1 MIDLSKLNSEQK
13 KVVTSTEGPVLVLAG
28 AGSGKTRSVIYRT
41 AYLIHEKNVSPWN
54 ILVVTFTNKAARELR
69 DRLENTFNISTHS
82 LWIGTFHSVCTR
94 ILRYEQEH
102 LHFDSNFSIYDEV
115 DQKSVF
121 KKIYKK
127 LQIDPDKF
135 PIGRVRNIISRQKNN
150 LILPELFFKYNERN
164 YYSEIVAEIYSTYQ
178 KFLLDNNAL
187 DFDDLLMYTAILFY
201 DNQKIR
207 KKYEEKFKY
216 IMIDEYQDTNYA
228 QFKIINLIAQNHQN
242 LCVVGDDDQAIY
254 SWRGANIRN
263 ILNFEKDYKNVLT
276 IKLELNYR
284 SPESILKLANDLIK
298 HNDERHP
305 KELRTKIISK
315 EKPEL
320 AILEN
325 ENGEAEFVV
334 DEISRL
340 RSKNENLN
348 ECVILYRTNAQ
359 SRVFERSF
367 FHRKIKYQ
375 IVGGINFYQR
385 KEIKD
390 IIAYLRILV
399 NPADSESLLRIINFP
414 VRGIGKKTIE
424 KIVDFGLN
432 NKYSFFESLQ
442 NSGKNN
448 FLNLSSKRK
457 ISDFLSKINEWR
469 EKSESLPITDLIK
482 MIIDDI
488 HLMKIHDFS
497 DDPKDISRVENI
509 REFIAAATE
518 FSDNFSAETGNEP
531 LLTDYLQNI
540 SLQTDLDHV
549 DENEESVKLM
559 TMHNAKGLEFDHVFI
574 VGLEDGLL
582 PHSRSIENEKDL
594 QEERRLFYVAV
605 TRAKKTLILSYT
617 RSRRTFDKIDY
628 PLPSRFIAEL
638 DENLYLK
645 KELHIEIDFKFN
657 IRTESPI
664 KPVLESQK
672 YYKVGQKIAHQK
684 FGKGVI
690 LNVDGRGNDAK
701 LTISFANGQ
710 LKKIMGSYVKVL

>member
-1 MIDLSKLNSEQK
+1 MIDLSQLNSEQR

-41 AYLIHEKNVSPWN
+41 AYLIHEKNISPWN
-54 ILVVTFTNKAARELR
+54 ILVVTFTNKAARELHN
-69 DRLENTFNISTHS
+69 RLENTFNISTYS

-115 DQKSVF
+115 DQKFVF

-127 LQIDPDKF
+127 LQIDPEKF
-135 PIGRVRNIISRQKNN
+135 PISRVRNIISRQKNN
-150 LILPELFFKYNERN
+150 LILPELFFKYNEQN
-164 YYSEIVAEIYSTYQ
+164 YYSEIVSEIYSNYQ

-187 DFDDLLMYTAILFY
+187 DFDDLLMYTAILFF

-276 IKLELNYR
+276 IKLEQNYR
-284 SPESILKLANDLIK
+284 SPESFLELANDLIK

-305 KELRTKIISK
+305 KELWTKIISK

-320 AILEN
+320 AFLEN
-325 ENGEAEFVV
+325 ENNEAEFVA
-334 DEISRL
+334 DEISQLRL
-340 RSKNENLN
+340 KKVNLN
-348 ECVILYRTNAQ
+348 NCVILYRTNAQ
-359 SRVFERSF
+359 SRVFEKSF
-367 FHRKIKYQ
+367 FQRKIKYQ
-375 IVGGINFYQR
+375 IIGGINFYQR

-390 IIAYLRILV
+390 IIGYLRVLI

-414 VRGIGKKTIE
+414 IRGIGKKTIE
-424 KIVDFGLN
+424 RIIDFGLEN
-432 NKYSFFESLQ
+432 QYSFFESLQ
-442 NSGKNN
+442 KSEKNN
-448 FLNLSSKRK
+448 FLNLSSKKK
-457 ISDFLSKINEWR
+457 ISDFLSKINDWK
-469 EKSESLPITDLIK
+469 EKSESLPITALIK
-482 MIIDDI
+482 LIIDDI
-488 HLMKIHDFS
+488 HLMKIYDFS
-497 DDPKDISRVENI
+497 DDPKDISKVENI

-518 FSDNFSAETGNEP
+518 FSDNFSSETGNEP
-531 LLTDYLQNI
+531 RLTDYLQNI
-540 SLQTDLDHV
+540 SLQTDLDNV

-559 TMHNAKGLEFDHVFI
+559 TMHNAKGLEFNHVFI
-574 VGLEDGLL
+574 VGLEDGLI
-582 PHSRSIENEKDL
+582 PHSRSIENEKNL
-594 QEERRLFYVAV
+594 QEERRLLYVAF
-605 TRAKKTLILSYT
+605 TRAKKTLILSHART
-617 RSRRTFDKIDY
+617 RRTYDTVDY
-628 PLPSRFIAEL
+628 KMPSRFIAEL

-645 KELHIEIDFKFN
+645 KELHVAQNMKFN
-657 IRTESPI
+657 DRIKSII

-672 YYKVGQKIAHQK
+672 HYKVGQKIAHQK

-710 LKKIMGSYVKVL
+710 LKKIIGSFVKVL

>member
-1 MIDLSKLNSEQK
+1 LIDLSQLNSEQK
-13 KVVTSTEGPVLVLAG
+13 KVVEQIDGPILVLAG

-41 AYLIHEKNVSPWN
+41 AYLIHEKNISPWN

-69 DRLENTFNISTHS
+69 DRLENTFHISTHS

-102 LHFDSNFSIYDEV
+102 LHFDSNFSIYDDA
-115 DQKSVF
+115 DQKEVF
-121 KKIYKK
+121 KKLYKK
-127 LQIDPDKF
+127 FKIDTDKF
-135 PIGRVRNIISRQKNN
+135 PLIRVRNIISRQKNS

-164 YYSEIVAEIYSTYQ
+164 FYAETVAEIYAAYQ
-178 KFLLDNNAL
+178 KSLLDNNAL
-187 DFDDLLMYTAILFY
+187 DFDDLLMYTAILFF

-228 QFKIINLIAQNHQN
+228 QFKIINLIAQNQQN

-276 IKLELNYR
+276 IKLEQNYR
-284 SPESILKLANDLIK
+284 SPKTFLKLANDLIK
-298 HNDERHP
+298 NNDERHP
-305 KELRTKIISK
+305 KELWTKIISK

-320 AILEN
+320 TVLEN
-325 ENGEAEFVV
+325 EIEEAEFVA
-334 DEISRL
+334 DEISRFKA
-340 RSKNENLN
+340 KNTNLN
-348 ECVILYRTNAQ
+348 NCVVLYRTNAQ
-359 SRVFERSF
+359 SRVFEKSF
-367 FHRKIKYQ
+367 FQRKVKYQ
-375 IVGGINFYQR
+375 IIGGINFYQR

-399 NPADSESLLRIINFP
+399 NPVDSESLLRIINFP
-414 VRGIGKKTIE
+414 VRGIGKKTIGIIIDFAAE
-424 KIVDFGLN
+424 HDLPIFDSLKKIVKSDRLN
-432 NKYSFFESLQ
+432 A
-442 NSGKNN
+442 
-448 FLNLSSKRK
+448 SSRKK
-457 ISDFLSKINEWR
+457 ISGFISIIDEWK
-469 EKSESLPITDLIK
+469 EKSKSLSITALIK
-482 MIIDDI
+482 SIIGEI
-488 HLMKIHDFS
+488 NLIKIYDFS
-497 DDPKDISRVENI
+497 DDPKDISRIENI
-509 REFIAAATE
+509 REFLAAANE
-518 FSDNFSAETGNEP
+518 FSENFSAETGNEP

-540 SLQTDLDHV
+540 SLQTDLDNV

-582 PHSRSIENEKDL
+582 PHSRSIENERNL
-594 QEERRLFYVAV
+594 QEERRLFYVAI
-605 TRAKKTLILSYT
+605 TRSKKTLILTHT
-617 RSRRTFDKIDY
+617 RSRRTFDRIDY
-628 PLPSRFIAEL
+628 PLPSRFITEI
-638 DENLYLK
+638 DEKFYLK
-645 KELHIEIDFKFN
+645 KEPELIINSKFFGKVK
-657 IRTESPI
+657 PVI
-664 KPVLESQK
+664 KPLMESQK

-710 LKKIMGSYVKVL
+710 LKKIIGSYVKVL

>member
-359 SRVFERSF
+359 SRVFEKSF

-390 IIAYLRILV
+390 IVAYMRILENPDDDVNLLRIL
-399 NPADSESLLRIINFP
+399 NTPR
-414 VRGIGKKTIE
+414 RGIGNATLKKIRELADRQDYSLYSAMVALKWAADSPVTQKAKASIDDFIDLIEYFRE
-424 KIVDFGLN
+424 KIAEGQQLVPAIKNLIERIDYWGYLLLEHQKNDKVAKWKYKNIGIFMDIFERWEKNPDNKGKGLI
-432 NKYSFFESLQ
+432 
-442 NSGKNN
+442 N
-448 FLNLSSKRK
+448 FLNK
-457 ISDFLSKINEWR
+457 ITL
-469 EKSESLPITDLIK
+469 ITRDEE
-482 MIIDDI
+482 
-488 HLMKIHDFS
+488 S
-497 DDPKDISRVENI
+497 DDEKGKLN
-509 REFIAAATE
+509 
-518 FSDNFSAETGNEP
+518 
-531 LLTDYLQNI
+531 
-540 SLQTDLDHV
+540 
-549 DENEESVKLM
+549 LM
-559 TMHNAKGLEFDHVFI
+559 TIHASKGLEFEIVFLAGVENNI
-574 VGLEDGLL
+574 I
-582 PHSRSIENEKDL
+582 PHARSIEENPDNIE
-594 QEERRLFYVAV
+594 EERRLFYVAI
-605 TRAKKTLILSYT
+605 TRAKKKLFMTSCRT
-617 RSRRTFDKIDY
+617 RKIGHEIVDTG
-628 PLPSRFIAEL
+628 PSPF
-638 DENLYLK
+638 LK
-645 KELHIEIDFKFN
+645 EIPKELIEFHVPETSVDQKEAEDYFARIKSSFK
-657 IRTESPI
+657 
-664 KPVLESQK
+664 
-672 YYKVGQKIAHQK
+672 
-684 FGKGVI
+684 
-690 LNVDGRGNDAK
+690 
-701 LTISFANGQ
+701 
-710 LKKIMGSYVKVL
+710 